1 MPLHPPSLNPI
12 PHPTMKLTDA
22 DDDDGIQA
30 DATSNLEASFE
41 LNDTLYSRASISP
54 ADTEEVY
61 LWLGANVML
70 AYPIAE
76 AEDLLQEKLSAAQL
90 TLSNCEEDQEFLREQ
105 ITVCPL
111 PCPGLL
117 HEWYTNRSRRWRSQ
131 RLACITGMWCSGGMT
146 RQKGKEMRVV
156 TLIRRAL
163 VVNLLVCF
171 AFFQCICPGRQ
182 NQSTRITE
190 PDIEVRR
197 SSSQSNPVSLPSRI
211 Y

>member
-1 MPLHPPSLNPI
+1 
-12 PHPTMKLTDA
+12 MKLTDA

-146 RQKGKEMRVV
+146 RQKGKEMRVG
-156 TLIRRAL
+156 TPIRRAL

-171 AFFQCICPGRQ
+171 AFLNVYAQVDKI
-182 NQSTRITE
+182 NQRESLNQTSKYEGVVVNQIRYRYHHESIKISPFTE
-190 PDIEVRR
+190 IEK
-197 SSSQSNPVSLPSRI
+197 SI
-211 Y
+211 